1 MIFARRV
8 FLIAGLYGI
17 ASLAPMYFLEARLGR
32 DFPPPISHPE
42 HYYGFVGVA
51 LAWQIL
57 FLVLSRDPVRYRPMM
72 IPAILEKLSF
82 GIAVWVLFAQG
93 RLAPLMLGPG
103 SIDLVLAVFFV
114 LAFWRTR
121 AGAPSPGPG
130 VTRRAT

>member
-32 DFPPPISHPE
+32 DFPPAITHPE
-42 HYYGFVGVA
+42 HFYGFVGVA
-51 LAWQIL
+51 LAWQVL

-121 AGAPSPGPG
+121 SGAPSETEPQ
-130 VTRRAT
+130 RRST